1 MAASV
6 VSWCSPL
13 SLREPVVGNSMGER
27 EPPVVYK
34 RFICSFPDCNATYN
48 KNWRLLAHLCKHT
61 GERPFPCTYEG
72 CGKGFVTLYHLNR
85 HTLTHTGEK
94 PYKCSHE
101 GCDKSYGSP
110 SRLKRH
116 EKVHA
121 GYPCRKDATC
131 PFVGQTWSDYLK
143 HAAAVHS
150 EVTCNVCNRA
160 FKKNSNLKDH
170 KRTHKDE
177 TTVYQCP
184 REDCDRTYTTKFNLR
199 SHILSFH
206 ENLRP
211 FVCEHEGCRK
221 TFPMKQSLDRHANTH
236 DPEKKKMVKP
246 PRPKRS
252 LASRLSG
259 YKPKKKSSK
268 KRASTPAAES
278 LKQPLP
284 SSQPDPTPVLENLSL
299 K

>member
-1 MAASV
+1 M
-6 VSWCSPL
+6 
-13 SLREPVVGNSMGER
+13 
-27 EPPVVYK
+27 
-34 RFICSFPDCNATYN
+34 
-48 KNWRLLAHLCKHT
+48 
-61 GERPFPCTYEG
+61 YEG

-85 HTLTHTGEK
+85 HTLIHTGEK
-94 PYKCSHE
+94 PYKCEAEDCDLAFTTATNMKLHFKRAHSSPTYLYVCHFADCGQQFRKHNQLKIHQYIHTNQLPFKCSHE

-211 FVCEHEGCRK
+211 FVCEHEGCGK